1 MKNMWEKK
9 FYEKCWTTLLQ
20 WSTRDWSH
28 QTFFV
33 QRSEAAVCRC
43 SLKVPS
49 VRRQSPVLESI
60 FKKVTKLKTGNC
72 IKEETPLQN
81 KFFSVSF
88 TKFLRTTF
96 FKELLRWLLRN
107 DFQKI
112 FKTKFF
118 QKLGALASEN
128 SL

>member
-1 MKNMWEKK
+1 MLNYTSAVKHKGQKPSNL
-9 FYEKCWTTLLQ
+9 FCSTVRSSCLQ
-20 WSTRDWSH
+20 V
-28 QTFFV
+28 FFK
-33 QRSEAAVCRC
+33 S
-43 SLKVPS
+43 SS
-49 VRRQSPVLESI
+49 VRRQSLVLESI
-60 FKKVTKLKTGNC
+60 FNKVTKLKTGNC